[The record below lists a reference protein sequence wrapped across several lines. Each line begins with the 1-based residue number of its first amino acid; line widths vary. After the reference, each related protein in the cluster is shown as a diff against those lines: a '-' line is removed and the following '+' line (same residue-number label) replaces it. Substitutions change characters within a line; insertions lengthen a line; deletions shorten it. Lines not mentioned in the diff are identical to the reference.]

1 MRNFLTYNIFLV
13 IYKHLTITAIELLL
27 AQCQDT
33 AGLCET
39 TEKILLRG
47 ETPSKSI
54 LLTDVKGETV
64 KNRKCPLLNITYFVK
79 IA

>member
-1 MRNFLTYNIFLV
+1 MCNFLTYNIFLV
-13 IYKHLTITAIELLL
+13 TYKHLNITVIELLL

-39 TEKILLRG
+39 TEKILLCG

-54 LLTDVKGETV
+54 AESSLMLREKPSKTE
-64 KNRKCPLLNITYFVK
+64 NALY
-79 IA
+79 

>member
-13 IYKHLTITAIELLL
+13 TYKYLTITAIELLM
-27 AQCQDT
+27 AQGQDT
-33 AGLCET
+33 AGLCEII
-39 TEKILLRG
+39 EKILLCG

-54 LLTDVKGETV
+54 ILTHVKGETV